1 MPQVGNLRV
10 RANRSGNRVPQRR
23 PQHPLHPCQQGQGE
37 GLPHLS
43 RRPRRRAGSPDSQT
57 GTGLRPVA
65 DSDQPHPDR
74 NRRHLHGRLPQA
86 QVLRPGAA
94 GAQRLMKKEGM
105 NRFRNLL
112 LWAGLLL
119 LLAACSAPQ
128 PQQVRKRYFW
138 PPGDIAPKIEYI
150 NFYHADQDVRRGVND
165 WLEETIFGKDRPR
178 RAFVRPSVVASDGK
192 GRLFVAD
199 QGLSQ
204 VQVWDFN
211 THEIRHL
218 RYPSG
223 ASFAFQLPAGMTL
236 DDAGHIYVSDSLRK
250 QILVFD
256 DDELVVREIENGALQ
271 RPTGLAFDPV
281 RGGLYVVDT
290 AAHKVHFF
298 DRAGKLVSSIGG
310 RGVAPG
316 QFNFPVDCAV
326 DSDGN
331 LFVLDSMNARVQV
344 FDREGG
350 FVRAF
355 GERGTALGSF
365 MIPKSIA
372 VSPSNL
378 VYVTDSQA
386 HKFVVFSR
394 EGDFL
399 LTVGGEAPM
408 VDGKVSPGGF
418 YLPEGI
424 DIDSGE
430 AIWVVDSLNRM
441 VHQFQY
447 LTPEYLAA
455 HPILPGQAFMP
466 PVLQKKL
473 ETNGSLN
480 R

>member
-1 MPQVGNLRV
+1 
-10 RANRSGNRVPQRR
+10 
-23 PQHPLHPCQQGQGE
+23 
-37 GLPHLS
+37 
-43 RRPRRRAGSPDSQT
+43 
-57 GTGLRPVA
+57 
-65 DSDQPHPDR
+65 
-74 NRRHLHGRLPQA
+74 
-86 QVLRPGAA
+86 
-94 GAQRLMKKEGM
+94 M

-128 PQQVRKRYFW
+128 PQQVRQRYFW

-178 RAFVRPSVVASDGK
+178 RVFVRPSAVASDGR
-192 GRLFVAD
+192 GRLYVAD
-199 QGLSQ
+199 QALSR
-204 VQVWDFN
+204 VLVWDFN
-211 THEIRHL
+211 QHEIRRLKSIDGHDF
-218 RYPSG
+218 R
-223 ASFAFQLPAGMTL
+223 FQLPAGLAL
-236 DDAGHIYVSDSLRK
+236 DDGGRIYVADSLKKIIYVFGPNERLERK
-250 QILVFD
+250 
-256 DDELVVREIENGALQ
+256 IENGALQ
-271 RPTGLAFDPV
+271 RPTGMTFDPV

-290 AAHKVHFF
+290 SAHKVHFF
-298 DRAGKLVSSIGG
+298 DRAGTLVESIGR

-316 QFNFPVDCAV
+316 EFNFPLDCAV
-326 DSDGN
+326 DPDGN

-344 FDREGG
+344 FDREGA

-378 VYVTDSQA
+378 VFVTDSQA

-424 DIDSGE
+424 DVDSGE

-455 HPILPGQAFMP
+455 HPILPGQAFLP
-466 PVLQKKL
+466 LELKKKL
-473 ETNGSLN
+473 EQNGSEN